1 MTQLEAPIGALHI
14 ALVADTLG
22 RASPDALRETV
33 RLLHRA
39 GASAWRLGWR
49 GEEDWP
55 PIVALLCWLLTSELA
70 RRGEAPV
77 ACPPCE
83 ATLREAGLLGA

>member
-1 MTQLEAPIGALHI
+1 MSR
-14 ALVADTLG
+14 VA
-22 RASPDALRETV
+22 APDALSAVLRRATDEQLRETV

-49 GEEDWP
+49 GDEDYP
-55 PIVALLCWLLTSELA
+55 PLVAAVCWTLTSELA
-70 RRGEAPV
+70 ARGSAPM

-83 ATLREAGLLGA
+83 ATLREAGLLDPV